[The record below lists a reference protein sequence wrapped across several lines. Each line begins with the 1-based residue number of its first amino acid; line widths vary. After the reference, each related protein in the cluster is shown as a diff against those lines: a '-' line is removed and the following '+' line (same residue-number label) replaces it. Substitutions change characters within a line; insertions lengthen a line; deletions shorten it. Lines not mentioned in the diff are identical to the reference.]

1 MINQLDGKKTCFDK
15 QDPVLDKFSQKY
27 LKKLLNYTS
36 FKFSFIDKNS
46 TKIFI
51 INDLKINLKFRF

>member
-1 MINQLDGKKTCFDK
+1 MINKLDSKKTCFDK
-15 QDPVLDKFSQKY
+15 QNPVLDKFSQKY
-27 LKKLLNYTS
+27 LKKLLNYTN
-36 FKFSFIDKNS
+36 FKFSFIDKIS